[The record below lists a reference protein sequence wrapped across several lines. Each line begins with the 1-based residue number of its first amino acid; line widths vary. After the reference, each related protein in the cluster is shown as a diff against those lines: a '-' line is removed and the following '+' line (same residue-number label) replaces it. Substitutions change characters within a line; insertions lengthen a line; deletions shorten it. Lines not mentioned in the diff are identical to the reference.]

1 MSNLLEKCCLIGES
15 VGGDPTH
22 FMIERALADLGLDW
36 RFLSFQTQAERLAEA
51 LAGAD
56 ALGFAG
62 VRLRGP
68 LADKPAGIASR
79 TERAKRTGRL
89 THLTRHD
96 GALQGD
102 DATGPALVEA
112 LAEVGEPTGKRVVLL
127 GAGRAAP
134 SIADVL
140 VECGAAMIGVA
151 DPSADRAAAVVLAA
165 QSNRSEAAPK
175 DALACEVRPLPW
187 DGDWLELP
195 DQVDWVVSTA
205 SWPKSDNE
213 RVAKVIA
220 PELNE
225 SQVVIDLAIGSNRSP
240 LHLAAESRGA
250 RVVDGLPMLVAETA
264 LAVEAWTGLEVDR
277 TVLRDAAEEFLGV

>member
-22 FMIERALADLGLDW
+22 FMIERALDDLGLDW
-36 RFLSFQTQAERLAEA
+36 RFLSFETAADRLAEA

-62 VRLRGP
+62 VRLRGT
-68 LADKPAGIASR
+68 LADKPPAIASR
-79 TERAKRTGRL
+79 TERARRTGRI

-96 GALQGD
+96 GVLQGD

-112 LAEVGEPTGKRVVLL
+112 LAEFGDPTGKRVVLL
-127 GAGRAAP
+127 GAGGAAP

-140 VECGAAMIGVA
+140 VECGAALVAVA
-151 DPSADRAAAVVLAA
+151 DASSDRAAAVVLAA
-165 QSNRSEAAPK
+165 QTQRSDAAPK
-175 DALACEVRPLPW
+175 DSLACEVRPLAW
-187 DGDWLELP
+187 EGDWLDLP
-195 DQVDWVVSTA
+195 DHVDWVVSTA

-213 RVAKVIA
+213 RIAKVIA
-220 PELNE
+220 PELND
-225 SQVVIDLAIGSNRSP
+225 SHVVIDLGIGSNRSP
-240 LHLAAESRGA
+240 LQLAAAGRGA
-250 RVVDGLPMLVAETA
+250 TVIGGLPVLVAKTA

-277 TVLRDAAEEFLGV
+277 AVLRDAAEEFLGV